1 MNYIKYL
8 IEGFVEIIGVLPF
21 ALILQLLIHYAK
33 SPFLLSIIVVLI
45 VYIITIFVTIKSIF
59 YRTIKTRK
67 TMTVK
72 AIGWI
77 IALII
82 IVFIFNNEILTNSEV
97 IPETIIWIT
106 IVVFVNF
113 KQLKALKGRSD
124 LFS

>member
-59 YRTIKTRK
+59 YKTIKTRK

>member
-8 IEGFVEIIGVLPF
+8 IEGFVEIIGLLPF
-21 ALILQLLIHYAK
+21 ALILQFLIHYAK
-33 SPFLLSIIVVLI
+33 SPFLLTIIVVLI
-45 VYIITIFVTIKSIF
+45 VYIITIFATIKSIF
-59 YRTIKTRK
+59 YKTIKTRK

-82 IVFIFNNEILTNSEV
+82 IVFIFNNEIFTNSEV
-97 IPETIIWIT
+97 IPETIIWVT

-113 KQLKALKGRSD
+113 KQLKALKAK
-124 LFS
+124 